1 MMFDDRKV
9 KIISIQIS
17 KQGRVHKIDCS
28 SLMPETLNILKIFA
42 VILLEILTFIY
53 VNVKLY
59 FPDSYFK
66 P

>member
-1 MMFDDRKV
+1 MFDDRKA

-17 KQGRVHKIDCS
+17 KQDRVHKMDCS
-28 SLMPETLNILKIFA
+28 SLMPETLNILQIFA
-42 VILLEILTFIY
+42 AILTFIY
-53 VNVKLY
+53 VNFKLY